1 MLGFFDPTV
10 FGVALGHV
18 MAVFTPDFVV
28 AAGPDGGDIA
38 DTLRDLIQPIV
49 LLVMGVVAV
58 TFLFKRQLTQ
68 FFQFAVLGVL
78 VWLFLSGN
86 VEGLLKSLGTWLK
99 GIIS

>member
-10 FGVALGHV
+10 LGVALGHV

-28 AAGPDGGDIA
+28 VALDGGDIA
-38 DTLRDLIQPIV
+38 DTLRELIEPIV

-68 FFQFAVLGVL
+68 FFQFAFLGVL

-86 VEGLLKSLGTWLK
+86 VQTLLKSLGTWLK
-99 GIIS
+99 GLLS